1 VSRNR
6 MIWAALAV
14 VVLVAGGIG
23 AARALNDGGH
33 DAAAMHPAS
42 TSPSAEQQMALGD
55 QEFIRMMIPH
65 HQMAMEMA
73 ELALTRAE
81 HPQVRRL
88 ARSIV
93 RSQGAEVGRMRAWYR
108 SWFGGEPAPM
118 DDPMHMGMGMSLEEL
133 ARAKPFDRAFL
144 AEMIPHHASAI
155 VMASELE
162 PVHPPLGRLAAQ
174 ITAAQAG
181 EIGTMQRWRQT
192 WYPPL
197 G

>member
-1 VSRNR
+1 
-6 MIWAALAV
+6 MMLALLGAAVLAIG
-14 VVLVAGGIG
+14 GGIG
-23 AARALNDGGH
+23 IALALVDGGH
-33 DAAAMHPAS
+33 GDDTAMHGSPTS
-42 TSPSAEQQMALGD
+42 TTENQQMALGD
-55 QEFIRMMIPH
+55 REFIQMMIPH
-65 HQMAMEMA
+65 HQMAIEMA

-81 HPQVRRL
+81 HPQVHRL
-88 ARSIV
+88 ARMIV
-93 RSQGAEVGRMRAWYR
+93 RSQGGEVGRMRAWYR

-133 ARAKPFDRAFL
+133 ERARPFDRAFL

-155 VMASELE
+155 IMASQLE
-162 PVHPPLGRLAAQ
+162 PAHPQLRRLAAE
-174 ITAAQAG
+174 IIAAQAG